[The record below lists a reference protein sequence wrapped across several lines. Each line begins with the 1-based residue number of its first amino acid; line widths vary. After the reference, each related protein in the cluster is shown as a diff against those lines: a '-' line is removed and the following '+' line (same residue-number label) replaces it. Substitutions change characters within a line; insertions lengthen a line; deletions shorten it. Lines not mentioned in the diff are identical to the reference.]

1 MLRDDVGRWV
11 VCACHRKSQITTSR
25 QQLTIDS
32 TIRESMASS
41 TRSSSRAAMAT
52 NKSSPTR
59 GRRTRKKLSPEKSRI
74 KAAANTKSIFHYFS
88 PSKKGKDD
96 DDTSKCSK
104 SKKVTVT
111 GDRSNKNRSK
121 TKACEKLVTLSSPSS
136 KRKKPA
142 ALSSL
147 DTNTING
154 QMAVNRS
161 TKKVKSA
168 AMESVSTHSST
179 KNSTSSTPV
188 PSTSFIQKIKDITEA
203 RAAISSN
210 QPATPSETF
219 INVDND
225 DDEDGADQMRM
236 ALIHIKTNT
245 SYLQD
250 ICKTLCNDRS
260 ENHEQKEKG
269 SESSPQLYELF
280 PNAIIGRNAPK
291 SKKIKKNKIPVGI
304 PICESGVSRE
314 HILVKSINPV
324 MDEDAMKGFAQ
335 KYSDSSG
342 EYSPQ
347 YLKEAQELCSTV
359 LVQNKGN
366 NAVLVSKARISSSV
380 NGGQDVLT
388 GYLSQLKKD
397 GSIILK
403 GTYTDVL
410 IDVKVGVV
418 VYN

>member
-1 MLRDDVGRWV
+1 
-11 VCACHRKSQITTSR
+11 
-25 QQLTIDS
+25 
-32 TIRESMASS
+32 MASS
-41 TRSSSRAAMAT
+41 TRSSSRAAMAM

-88 PSKKGKDD
+88 PSKKGN

-111 GDRSNKNRSK
+111 GDSSNKSRSK
-121 TKACEKLVTLSSPSS
+121 TKACEKLATLSSPSS

-168 AMESVSTHSST
+168 AVESASTHSST
-179 KNSTSSTPV
+179 KNSTSSTSV
-188 PSTSFIQKIKDITEA
+188 SSTSFIQKIKDITEA

-210 QPATPSETF
+210 HPETF

-236 ALIHIKTNT
+236 ALIHIKANT

-291 SKKIKKNKIPVGI
+291 SKKIKKNKVPVGI

-335 KYSDSSG
+335 KHSDSSG

-380 NGGQDVLT
+380 NGQDVLT

-410 IDVKVGVV
+410 IDVTVGVV
-418 VYN
+418 LYN